1 MIAIVYAT
9 RRAGTRRIVD
19 ALVRHFPEGTI
30 AHDLADGAPDLVGAE
45 TVVLGTGIYVGRA
58 LKSMRKYVAGFDP
71 GGRRVAVFVSGL
83 EDDPAK
89 QQEELDMAFPEDA
102 VGPIVARAFLPGRL
116 HMDSLNPLERFTM
129 SKVKNATT
137 DIDAFDAD
145 AIEAFARKV
154 IA

>member
-19 ALVRHFPEGTI
+19 ALLPPFPEGTI
-30 AHDLADGAPDLVGAE
+30 ACDVADGVPDLTGAD

-71 GGRRVAVFVSGL
+71 AGRRVAVFVSGL

-89 QQEELDMAFPEDA
+89 QQEELDMAFPEDV
-102 VGPIVARAFLPGRL
+102 VGPTIARAFLPGRL
-116 HMDSLNPLERFTM
+116 HMDSLNALERFTM
-129 SKVKNATT
+129 SKVKNATS
-137 DIDAFDAD
+137 DVDAFDAD